1 MSPIKTIRY
10 YYLLALILIA
20 MLVVA
25 SYVLIESFLLPAS
38 SMDTAEMR
46 QHIDHIEWVVGAVFS
61 VMLMALVLIALF
73 IFRPMEQ
80 IIHRK
85 GANLEIEIAKR
96 EQAYTELERF
106 FSLALDLLCIA
117 DTDGTFL
124 KLNPQWVTTLGYE
137 LNELE
142 GKRFLD
148 LVHPDDLPA
157 TLEAISTLSGQTPIL
172 NFTNRYRCK
181 DGSYRYIEWRSQ
193 PHGKLVYAAAR
204 DMTTILQHEA
214 DLKQSEARFRAI
226 SEITSHYAYQ
236 FTVLPDGALRRDWT
250 SSAFTEITG
259 YPVSILDD
267 GANWLT
273 IIHPDDHAA
282 AIQRYNDLL
291 IGRTTVQ
298 EYRLNAPNGK
308 QRWIRDFARP
318 MFDPQGKVVGVIGAS
333 LDITEQKAAAQ
344 QSIDLIIERERS
356 QLLSDFITNTSHE
369 LRTPLTIINSGVYL
383 MTRTDD
389 RQKRSE
395 KAAQVTEQVAY
406 LDRMISQ
413 LQEMVR
419 LNRIHRL
426 ELNPLQPR
434 ALIDR
439 FATDYKPK
447 NPLVLLEVEDC
458 PAVGA
463 IEGDTDYLML
473 ALTYLVD
480 NAVRYSPDGE
490 RVVVYAEQDA
500 DSVLLHVR
508 DRGIGIGPEHLDRI
522 FENFYKAD
530 PARTQSDSSAGMG
543 LAMVRRIM
551 HLHHGNVEVESKPGR
566 GTIFTLR
573 FPLVEPAPAL
583 PQR

>member
-10 YYLLALILIA
+10 YYLLALIIIG

-25 SYVLIESFLLPAS
+25 SYVLIEALLRPHS
-38 SMDTAEMR
+38 PLHPSEMS
-46 QHIDHIEWVVGAVFS
+46 QHIHRIEWVVGAVFS
-61 VMLMALVLIALF
+61 VMLVALVLIALF
-73 IFRPMEQ
+73 IFHPMEQ
-80 IIHRK
+80 MIKRK
-85 GANLEIEIAKR
+85 AANLQTEIAKR
-96 EQAYTELERF
+96 EQAHAELERF

-124 KLNPQWVTTLGYE
+124 KLNPQWVNTLGYR
-137 LNELE
+137 LDELE

-157 TLEAISTLSGQTPIL
+157 TLEAIATLGTQTPIL

-181 DGSYRYIEWRSQ
+181 DGSYRHIEWRSQ
-193 PHGKLVYAAAR
+193 PHGKLIYAAAR
-204 DMTTILQHEA
+204 DMTAILQHEA
-214 DLKQSEARFRAI
+214 DLRQSEERFRAI

-236 FTVLPDGALRRDWT
+236 FTILPDGTLCRDWT

-259 YPVSILDD
+259 HPVSILDD
-267 GANWLT
+267 GVNWLT
-273 IIHPDDHAA
+273 IIHPDDQPS

-298 EYRLNAPNGK
+298 EYRLKTPDGK

-318 MFDPQGKVVGVIGAS
+318 MFDREGKVVGVVGAS

-426 ELNPLQPR
+426 ELNSLQPR

-458 PAVGA
+458 PAVGT
-463 IEGDTDYLML
+463 IEGDTDYLIL

-490 RVVVYAEQDA
+490 RVVVYAEQDG
-500 DSVLLHVR
+500 DSVRINVR

-551 HLHHGNVEVESKPGR
+551 HLHHGDVEVESKPGR
-566 GTIFTLR
+566 GTVFTLR
-573 FPLVEPAPAL
+573 FPLVEPVSAL
-583 PQR
+583 N